1 MKRCSRKAREREVA
15 VSPIC
20 PRRRSGCSEGVTGH
34 SEIVRIRP
42 LRAGDTAITRTNPP
56 MRRGEVPS
64 SYDVSNDA
72 SLIGGCEARGVL
84 RAAFAIQAG
93 NVADI
98 IQLPAE
104 SRRW

>member
-1 MKRCSRKAREREVA
+1 
-15 VSPIC
+15 
-20 PRRRSGCSEGVTGH
+20 
-34 SEIVRIRP
+34 
-42 LRAGDTAITRTNPP
+42 